1 VTLLAFA
8 ADRRAAAAPFLL
20 RAGRAAID
28 RYLLSAV
35 PTGQS
40 SKPAARCS
48 RHGRTDGRTDTVPL
62 DRPWR
67 ILCEQCQEQYS
78 AIMRLW
84 SPAAKAFLMH
94 RLYWFTVDNGAG
106 QPATLFVFGP

>member
-1 VTLLAFA
+1 LLLTAVLLRRRSCCAPAVQQSTDISCPLRPQAKAANPPHAA
-8 ADRRAAAAPFLL
+8 AD
-20 RAGRAAID
+20 
-28 RYLLSAV
+28 
-35 PTGQS
+35 TG
-40 SKPAARCS
+40 
-48 RHGRTDGRTDTVPL
+48 GRTDTVPL